1 MAPQFPTFRPF
12 PVRPPATFPP
22 MFGLEILRAKH
33 DGAAEGSSVTASI
46 LSLML
51 APDGCRPEPQL
62 PTELLAALWRA
73 AHEEADHREHSSM
86 IPAEYAMWL
95 LENEAHIVYN
105 AQSAGLVV
113 CTCDE
118 NP

>member
-1 MAPQFPTFRPF
+1 
-12 PVRPPATFPP
+12 
-22 MFGLEILRAKH
+22 
-33 DGAAEGSSVTASI
+33 
-46 LSLML
+46 ML

-113 CTCDE
+113 CTCVLGQRRT
-118 NP
+118 PALAASPLTARSTLLRPTCR